1 MFLSTFI
8 IKCYDILRLKYLSK
22 VGAEILFNSSKARKY
37 TFSNSKYI
45 NFPMFMLLFKIFKL
59 LHSFFLW
66 LVLVPCLRLLHSLS
80 LKFVISHY
88 MLHIFIIHA
97 IVLIHISMSNYK
109 FADFFLLFP
118 SLCAFNSL
126 KNKKNITHPQK
137 VNINVTF

>member
-1 MFLSTFI
+1 MFLF
-8 IKCYDILRLKYLSK
+8 
-22 VGAEILFNSSKARKY
+22 
-37 TFSNSKYI
+37 
-45 NFPMFMLLFKIFKL
+45 LFKIFKL

-66 LVLVPCLRLLHSLS
+66 LILVPYLRFPHGFSLQ
-80 LKFVISHY
+80 FTMSHY
-88 MLHIFIIHA
+88 MLCIFIIHA

-137 VNINVTF
+137 VNINVTFLTI